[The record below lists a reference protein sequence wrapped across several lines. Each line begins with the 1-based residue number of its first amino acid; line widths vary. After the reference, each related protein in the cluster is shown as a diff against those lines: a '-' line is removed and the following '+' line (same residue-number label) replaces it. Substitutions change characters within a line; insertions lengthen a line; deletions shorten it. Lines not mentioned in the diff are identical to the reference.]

1 MRSER
6 KRSEPRAEYLLCNTC
21 LRQLILEQLGRALTN
36 LNELPLP
43 PPIRTAELVRSH
55 MRGQDAN
62 EANLKYVI
70 NLSL

>member
-43 PPIRTAELVRSH
+43 PIRTAELVRSH